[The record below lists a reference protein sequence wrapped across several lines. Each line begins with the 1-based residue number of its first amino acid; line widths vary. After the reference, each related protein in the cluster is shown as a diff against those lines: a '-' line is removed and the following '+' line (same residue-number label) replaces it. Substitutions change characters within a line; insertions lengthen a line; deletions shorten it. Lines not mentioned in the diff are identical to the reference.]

1 MVSLKQEGYIYDLV
15 YFSGLLIDVNSNHQF
30 TIKPGLLYHQGKFY
44 FNHYRLLKV
53 QKYKIM
59 FPNFIEVLILSFS
72 RLQTIYF
79 RSMGWEEKQGILRS

>member
-1 MVSLKQEGYIYDLV
+1 MVSLKQEGYIYDLA
-15 YFSGLLIDVNSNHQF
+15 YFSGLLIDVNSSHQF

-44 FNHYRLLKV
+44 FNHYMLLKV

-59 FPNFIEVLILSFS
+59 FPNFIEVLILSFW

-79 RSMGWEEKQGILRS
+79 RSMGWEEKQDTLRS